1 MPPKEQCTHKQNA
14 NTTNKIKRKQENKI
28 VASYV
33 VEHLPKF
40 DPHISKKQRKQ
51 TKHKQRWTKARPKKE
66 T

>member
-1 MPPKEQCTHKQNA
+1 VPPKERCTHKQNA

-51 TKHKQRWTKARPKKE
+51 TNYKQR
-66 T
+66 

>member
-1 MPPKEQCTHKQNA
+1 MPTKYLSASKGTMYTQTKCKYNK
-14 NTTNKIKRKQENKI
+14 KIKRKQENKI

-51 TKHKQRWTKARPKKE
+51 TKHKQR
-66 T
+66 